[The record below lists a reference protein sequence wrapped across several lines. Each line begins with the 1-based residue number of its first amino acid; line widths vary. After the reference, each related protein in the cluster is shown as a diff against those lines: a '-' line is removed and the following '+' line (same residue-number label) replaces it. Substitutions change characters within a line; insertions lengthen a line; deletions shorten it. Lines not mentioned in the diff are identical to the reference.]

1 LKDENKLNRLYESW
15 VFYKILD
22 CISDLFQIKFKE
34 VTKYKEITF
43 QASSDKIKKFNLSKK
58 YKTGWTNKDE
68 QPILDRP
75 DIVITF
81 FRNNKVV
88 IIDAKKVIWI
98 ILLAFRIVT

>member
-43 QASSDKIKKFNLSKK
+43 QASSDKIKNLIYQKNIKLAGQIRMSSQ
-58 YKTGWTNKDE
+58 YWTD
-68 QPILDRP
+68 QI
-75 DIVITF
+75 
-81 FRNNKVV
+81 
-88 IIDAKKVIWI
+88 
-98 ILLAFRIVT
+98 